1 MENGNQTPS
10 KRKGTLTALL
20 VAAAL
25 VATAAYFVAPFKG
38 SKADTSVAAKIIQK
52 EQATAQTNQIIIAGL
67 LAAAATNEQFL
78 MVVMF
83 SQLQAA
89 ASIIQSA
96 IKDAETTC
104 SSNAPECLYALGY
117 IKMSLAMNGLPQ
129 SKEDEKKL
137 VSEYSAAYEKFAS
150 AKAQAKGK

>member
-20 VAAAL
+20 VATLL

-38 SKADTSVAAKIIQK
+38 SKADTSVAAKILKK
-52 EQATAQTNQIIIAGL
+52 EQDVAKNNQTIIAGL
-67 LAAAATNEQFL
+67 LAAAATNDQVL

-89 ASIIQSA
+89 ASIINSA
-96 IKDAETTC
+96 IKDSETTC
-104 SSNAPECLYALGY
+104 SSGAPACLYALGY

-129 SKEDEKKL
+129 SKDDEKKL
-137 VSEYSAAYEKFAS
+137 VQAYSAAYEKFTAAS
-150 AKAQAKGK
+150 AKGQ